1 MKKVFFIFFFIS
13 GISMAGYFVLSKT
26 NNKIKPLNP
35 HQINKRCLSNM
46 EIEEAH
52 PSDSILLSTPNF
64 PNDSLLL
71 KHLLGI
77 FDYKKDTFFSLVK
90 IDYCTKTMYLQK
102 DVYQKFVE
110 MHNAAKKENITLL
123 IVSGTRNFDEQ
134 KTIWEKKWD
143 KYIKVKDSLST
154 VRQIM
159 RYSSMPTTSRHHWGT
174 DIDINSVD
182 PAYFAT
188 KQGIKEYQWLVK
200 NAHKFGFCQ
209 VYTDKNT
216 TKRTGYEME
225 KWHWSYTPISS
236 YYLKKYNELVNY
248 KLVNGFK
255 GSYFAPKIKS
265 IENFVNGID
274 QSCHH

>member
-1 MKKVFFIFFFIS
+1 MRKSIILSCVVLVALIVFAFDNIYTSADVKKIPKDIT
-13 GISMAGYFVLSKT
+13 SKNLEQ
-26 NNKIKPLNP
+26 NNYPKNLGKENTSP
-35 HQINKRCLSNM
+35 SNQL
-46 EIEEAH
+46 
-52 PSDSILLSTPNF
+52 SDSILLN
-64 PNDSLLL
+64 
-71 KHLLGI
+71 HLLGR
-77 FDYKKDTFFSLVK
+77 FDYKTDTSFTLVK

-102 DVYQKFVE
+102 EVYQKFID

-123 IVSGTRNFDEQ
+123 IVSGTRNFNEQ
-134 KTIWEKKWD
+134 KDIWERKWD
-143 KYIKVKDSLST
+143 KYIKTKDSLST

-159 RYSSMPTTSRHHWGT
+159 LYSSMPTTSRHHWGT

-182 PAYFAT
+182 PAHFNT
-188 KQGIKEYQWLVK
+188 KQGIKEYKWLVN

-209 VYTDKNT
+209 VYTDKST
-216 TKRTGYEME
+216 SKRTGYEME

-236 YYLKKYNELVNY
+236 RYLKKYNELVNY

>member
-1 MKKVFFIFFFIS
+1 MRKSIILSCVVLITLIVFAFDNIHTAADVKKIPKTIT
-13 GISMAGYFVLSKT
+13 SKDLEQKNYSKNFGKENT
-26 NNKIKPLNP
+26 SP
-35 HQINKRCLSNM
+35 SNQL
-46 EIEEAH
+46 
-52 PSDSILLSTPNF
+52 SDSILLN
-64 PNDSLLL
+64 
-71 KHLLGI
+71 HLLGR
-77 FDYKKDTFFSLVK
+77 FDYKTDTSFTLVK

-102 DVYQKFVE
+102 EVYQKFID

-123 IVSGTRNFDEQ
+123 IVSGTRNFNEQ
-134 KTIWEKKWD
+134 KDIWERKWD
-143 KYIKVKDSLST
+143 KYIKTKDSLST

-159 RYSSMPTTSRHHWGT
+159 LYSSMPTTSRHHWGT

-182 PAYFAT
+182 PAHFNT
-188 KQGIKEYQWLVK
+188 KQGIKEYKWLVN

-209 VYTDKNT
+209 VYTDKST
-216 TKRTGYEME
+216 SKRTGYEME

-236 YYLKKYNELVNY
+236 HYLKKYNELVNY

-274 QSCHH
+274 QSCHL

>member
-1 MKKVFFIFFFIS
+1 MKKVFIIFFFIS

-64 PNDSLLL
+64 PNDSLIL

>member
-1 MKKVFFIFFFIS
+1 MRKVIIASSIIFIALIGFAFNNIS
-13 GISMAGYFVLSKT
+13 TINCSRTHAS
-26 NNKIKPLNP
+26 
-35 HQINKRCLSNM
+35 INKPTSNVQPKFNKVGKANNQPK
-46 EIEEAH
+46 IELR
-52 PSDSILLSTPNF
+52 DSILLN
-64 PNDSLLL
+64 
-71 KHLLGI
+71 HLLGR
-77 FDYKKDTFFSLVK
+77 FDYKKDTCFSLVK

-102 DVYQKFVE
+102 EVYQKFVE

-134 KTIWEKKWD
+134 RTIWEKKWD

-154 VRQIM
+154 VREIM
-159 RYSSMPTTSRHHWGT
+159 LYSSMPTTSRHHWGT

-182 PAYFAT
+182 PAHFNT
-188 KQGIKEYQWLVK
+188 KQGIKEYKWLVN
-200 NAHKFGFCQ
+200 NANKFGFCQ
-209 VYTDKNT
+209 VYTDKST
-216 TKRTGYEME
+216 SKRTGYEME

-236 YYLKKYNELVNY
+236 HYLKKYNELVNY

>member
-1 MKKVFFIFFFIS
+1 MRKSIILSCVVLITLIVFAFDNIYTAADVKKIPKNIT
-13 GISMAGYFVLSKT
+13 SKDLEQKNYSKNLGKENT
-26 NNKIKPLNP
+26 ST
-35 HQINKRCLSNM
+35 SNQL
-46 EIEEAH
+46 
-52 PSDSILLSTPNF
+52 SDSILLN
-64 PNDSLLL
+64 
-71 KHLLGI
+71 HLLGR
-77 FDYKKDTFFSLVK
+77 FDYKTDTCFTLVK

-102 DVYQKFVE
+102 EVYQKFID

-123 IVSGTRNFDEQ
+123 IVSGTRNFNEQ
-134 KTIWEKKWD
+134 KDIWERKWD
-143 KYIKVKDSLST
+143 KYIKTKDSLST

-159 RYSSMPTTSRHHWGT
+159 LYSSMPTTSRHHWGT

-182 PAYFAT
+182 PAHFNT
-188 KQGIKEYQWLVK
+188 KQGIKEYKWLVN

-209 VYTDKNT
+209 VYTDKST
-216 TKRTGYEME
+216 SKRTGYEME

-236 YYLKKYNELVNY
+236 HYLKKYNELINY

-274 QSCHH
+274 QSCHR